1 MPLLLF
7 SEPAYCQASWP
18 TSWIQIDWDK
28 NEDGVGDDWRDVEYA
43 YYQYDSSYL
52 YLKLE
57 CYDIPGKDWP
67 DGSRYK
73 WFIDLE
79 GDMYHSGE
87 NVYETE
93 YMLFVEDANSDG
105 FGELYLLFNADDD
118 ATFDEYEPWPP
129 GNYTSYEVTD
139 VDIGDWR
146 TVSPY
151 QIEMYVSWDSIGDPS
166 SFWMTWA
173 TDQQNPNLDQG
184 PTTDHVDEEEPIQGE
199 RAQYMLTVNI
209 VGSGSVNLT
218 DTGPYSYGDVVEL
231 TAVPDLGWT
240 FSGWS
245 VDLTGSDN
253 PETITMDANKTVTA
267 TFNQLTI
274 TYTLTITATP
284 GGTTSPVPGAH
295 VYSSGTDVQATA
307 IPSSG
312 YVFDHW
318 ELNSINV
325 GSANPY
331 TVTMNANHSLH
342 AVFKEAP
349 MPPTTVGGYALPINI
364 DLGISSSLIPQIV
377 LALAF
382 TTAVTVAI
390 ILVGCAKKTAKREH

>member
-1 MPLLLF
+1 L
-7 SEPAYCQASWP
+7 
-18 TSWIQIDWDK
+18 
-28 NEDGVGDDWRDVEYA
+28 GDDWRDVEYA

-67 DGSRYK
+67 DGARYK

-87 NVYETE
+87 NVYEAE

-209 VGSGSVNLT
+209 VGSGSVNLN

-318 ELNSINV
+318 ELDSINV

-349 MPPTTVGGYALPINI
+349 IPPTTVGGYALPINI